1 MKKKNCDDDESKTV
15 FKKDDID
22 LLINFKIPSTLNFR
36 IVSLKLNSQH
46 LINDLIEKGPQQTMQ
61 HNFTLPLVA

>member
-1 MKKKNCDDDESKTV
+1 MKKKNGDDDDSKTV

-46 LINDLIEKGPQQTMQ
+46 LINDLVEKGP
-61 HNFTLPLVA
+61 